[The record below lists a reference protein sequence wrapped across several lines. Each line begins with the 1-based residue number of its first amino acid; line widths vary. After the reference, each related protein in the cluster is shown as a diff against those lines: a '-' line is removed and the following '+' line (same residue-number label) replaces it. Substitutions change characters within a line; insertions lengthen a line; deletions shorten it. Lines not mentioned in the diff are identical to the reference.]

1 MLIDSENTRLGDRDN
16 QEERSRIELSS
27 TERRL
32 ELMTTSLSEAKAEVE
47 ILRNKNIGKEKKIV
61 LFLLVRSVVLYV
73 VS

>member
-47 ILRNKNIGKEKKIV
+47 ILRNKNIGKENC
-61 LFLLVRSVVLYV
+61 FFTC
-73 VS
+73 